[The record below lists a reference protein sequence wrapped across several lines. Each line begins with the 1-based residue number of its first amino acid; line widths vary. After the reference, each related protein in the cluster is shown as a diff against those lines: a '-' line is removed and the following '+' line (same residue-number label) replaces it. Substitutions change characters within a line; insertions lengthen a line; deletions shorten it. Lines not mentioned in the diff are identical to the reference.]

1 MKKHKFYIIFLSLL
15 IILSSCQKFT
25 EGMTGSKRSK
35 SSDEFLVHK
44 KKPLVMPPDFDDMPS
59 PKQNKKKE
67 EELSTS
73 SESIEDLLN
82 IKKKKNNESFE
93 SGNDSSL
100 EQSILKK
107 IKPIIPIV
115 IKISAILN
123 INQ

>member
-1 MKKHKFYIIFLSLL
+1 MKKHKFYVIFLSLV
-15 IILSSCQKFT
+15 IILSSCQKLS

-35 SSDEFLVHK
+35 TSDEFLVHK

-59 PKQNKKKE
+59 PRQNKQKE
-67 EELSTS
+67 EELSGS

-82 IKKKKNNESFE
+82 IKKKENNESFE

-107 IKPIIPIV
+107 IKT
-115 IKISAILN
+115 N
-123 INQ
+123 

>member
-1 MKKHKFYIIFLSLL
+1 MKKHKFYIIFLSL
-15 IILSSCQKFT
+15 IIMLSSCGQFS
-25 EGMTGSKRSK
+25 EGMIGSKRSK

-107 IKPIIPIV
+107 IKT
-115 IKISAILN
+115 N
-123 INQ
+123 

>member
-1 MKKHKFYIIFLSLL
+1 MKKHKFYIIFLSLV
-15 IILSSCQKFT
+15 IILSSCQKFS

-35 SSDEFLVHK
+35 TSDEFLIHK

-59 PKQNKKKE
+59 PKQNKQKE
-67 EELSTS
+67 EELSAS

-82 IKKKKNNESFE
+82 IKKKENNESFE

-107 IKPIIPIV
+107 IKT
-115 IKISAILN
+115 N
-123 INQ
+123 

>member
-1 MKKHKFYIIFLSLL
+1 MKKHKFYIIFLSLV
-15 IILSSCQKFT
+15 IILSSCQKLS

-35 SSDEFLVHK
+35 TSDEFLVHK

-59 PKQNKKKE
+59 PRQNKQQE
-67 EELSTS
+67 EELSAS

-82 IKKKKNNESFE
+82 IKKKENNESFE

-107 IKPIIPIV
+107 IKT
-115 IKISAILN
+115 N
-123 INQ
+123 

>member
-1 MKKHKFYIIFLSLL
+1 MKKHKFYIIFLSLA
-15 IILSSCQKFT
+15 IILSSCQKFS

-35 SSDEFLVHK
+35 TSDEFLVHK

-59 PKQNKKKE
+59 PKQNKQKE
-67 EELSTS
+67 EELSAS

-82 IKKKKNNESFE
+82 IKKKENDESFE

-107 IKPIIPIV
+107 IKT
-115 IKISAILN
+115 N
-123 INQ
+123 

>member
-1 MKKHKFYIIFLSLL
+1 MKKHKFYIIFLSLV
-15 IILSSCQKFT
+15 IILSSCQKFS

-35 SSDEFLVHK
+35 TSDEFLVHK

-59 PKQNKKKE
+59 PKQNKKKGQ
-67 EELSTS
+67 ELSES

-82 IKKKKNNESFE
+82 IKKQENNESSE

-107 IKPIIPIV
+107 IKT
-115 IKISAILN
+115 N
-123 INQ
+123 

>member
-1 MKKHKFYIIFLSLL
+1 MKKHKFYIIFLSLV
-15 IILSSCQKFT
+15 IILTSCQKFS

-35 SSDEFLVHK
+35 TSDEFLVHK

-59 PKQNKKKE
+59 PKQNKQKE
-67 EELSTS
+67 EELSGS

-82 IKKKKNNESFE
+82 IKKKENNESFE

-107 IKPIIPIV
+107 IKT
-115 IKISAILN
+115 N
-123 INQ
+123 